1 MRQSATMNP
10 KRSPIATGLRAPIV
24 RVLSVRLLLAYRV
37 SAPHL
42 LVRDLA
48 EERRTSSAFF
58 TAHSAVDTYTSNAF
72 RAVSPLIARGL
83 SVMTP
88 ALRATPMSTPVM
100 TTWEAI

>member
-24 RVLSVRLLLAYRV
+24 RVLSVRLLAYR
-37 SAPHL
+37 ARALHL